1 MNESVK
7 RAIHAVLMTLDQ
19 ITVSGR
25 GNLDAMLA
33 SMMTLEQILKEDEQ
47 DAVLDGSGDSG
58 ER

>member
-25 GNLDAMLA
+25 DNLDMMLA
-33 SMMTLEQILKEDEQ
+33 SMMTLEKLLNDGQEEQ
-47 DAVLDGSGDSG
+47 TDG
-58 ER
+58 